1 MSEIIIYALIGI
13 LWAVVMERF
22 QEKGKLDLEVWGFRE
37 RIVSVV
43 LWPLLLT
50 IFISTFTFLIIKSII
65 NYFKSKF

>member
-1 MSEIIIYALIGI
+1 MNEIIIYALIGI

-22 QEKGKLDLEVWGFRE
+22 QEKGKLNLEVWGIRE
-37 RIVSVV
+37 RIVSIV

-50 IFISTFTFLIIKSII
+50 IFLSTFTFLIIKSII